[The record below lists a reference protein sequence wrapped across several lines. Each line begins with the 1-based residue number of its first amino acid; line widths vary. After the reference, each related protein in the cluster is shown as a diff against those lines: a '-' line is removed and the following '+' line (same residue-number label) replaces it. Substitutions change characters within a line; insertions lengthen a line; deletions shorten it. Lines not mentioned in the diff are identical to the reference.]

1 MIPMRESDPGESM
14 CSTPDIPTPT
24 PPPPPPQ
31 IGKAPEMGVVRKQNP
46 MGRLPG
52 MGGTFGPALLTGS
65 AGIAQSSLNVG
76 TNQLLGGGSK

>member
-1 MIPMRESDPGESM
+1 
-14 CSTPDIPTPT
+14 
-24 PPPPPPQ
+24 
-31 IGKAPEMGVVRKQNP
+31 MGVVRKQNP